1 MLKDKYTMF
10 TNVLVSEDTHSYS
23 YEKPN
28 YDVWL
33 ELKHSDFMKISQE
46 EFDSIKEEI
55 KGLGKY
61 LGSHISGVYV
71 YEPSKN

>member
-1 MLKDKYTMF
+1 MLKDKYPMF

-55 KGLGKY
+55 RGLGKY
-61 LGSHISGVYV
+61 LGSHNSGVYV

>member
-1 MLKDKYTMF
+1 MF

-55 KGLGKY
+55 RGLGKY